1 MKLWTERIG
10 RAMVET
16 IPPDGGTV
24 NTPPSSTDVLLIGGG
39 IMSATA
45 AHMLLDRDPQ
55 LHITIVERL
64 DQLAAESS
72 SAWHNAGTGHAG
84 LCELNYTPELPSGEI
99 DTQKAETMNRQ
110 FADNL
115 AAWKRWSADG
125 ILGRLDSFLTPVPHM
140 TFVAGE
146 ADSAFLRKRHAA
158 LRELPGFEEL
168 EFSTDRDRI
177 AEWAPLLTEGR
188 ADGPVAAT
196 WHHGGFDVDFGALT
210 RQLFDSATRRGAT
223 ILTGTEVTRLTSD
236 AAHSWRATLRSSQ
249 DGAATGTIR
258 ARRVFVGA
266 GGWTLQLLQ
275 SAGLP
280 QVRGYGLLPVSGK
293 FLYST
298 AESVVAKHR
307 AKVYGKAPVG
317 APPMSMPHLDARVID
332 GAPAVLFGPFAGTSP
347 RFLLRGHWWDAARSL
362 QSHNLVPLASMATHN
377 LPLVS
382 LLAKEVFASSA
393 AKQEHLREF
402 APMADIDGWTMRA
415 AGQRAQIVK
424 PGSAHRGELQ
434 FGTEVVRSSDGSLV
448 GVLGASPGA
457 STAVSIVE
465 EILSAGF

>member
-1 MKLWTERIG
+1 MN
-10 RAMVET
+10 A
-16 IPPDGGTV
+16 
-24 NTPPSSTDVLLIGGG
+24 PSTTTDVLLIGGG

-45 AHMLLDRDPQ
+45 AHMLLDRDPD
-55 LHITIVERL
+55 LHITVVERL
-64 DQLAAESS
+64 GEVAQESS

-99 DTQKAETMNRQ
+99 DTRKAETMNRQ

-115 AAWKRWSADG
+115 AAWKRWSAEG
-125 ILGRLDSFLTPVPHM
+125 ILGPLDSFLTPVPHM
-140 TFVAGE
+140 SFVTGE

-158 LRELPGFEEL
+158 LRDLPGFEDL
-168 EFSTDRDRI
+168 EFSFDRDRI
-177 AEWAPLLTEGR
+177 AEWSPLLMEGR

-196 WHHGGFDVDFGALT
+196 WHPGGYDVDFGALT
-210 RQLFDSATRRGAT
+210 RQLFDSATRRGVT
-223 ILTGTEVTRLTSD
+223 IVTGTEVSRLTPD
-236 AAHSWRATLRSSQ
+236 ATHAWRATIRSSQ
-249 DGAATGTIR
+249 DEQMAGSIR

-266 GGWTLQLLQ
+266 GGWALQLLQ

-293 FLYST
+293 FLYSD
-298 AESVVAKHR
+298 AEPVVSKHP

-332 GAPAVLFGPFAGTSP
+332 GKPAVLFGPFAGTSP
-347 RFLLRGHWWDAARSL
+347 RFLLEGHWWDAARSL
-362 QSHNLVPLASMATHN
+362 RSHNLVPLASMAAHN

-382 LLAKEVFASSA
+382 LLAKEVFSSA
-393 AKQEHLREF
+393 ETKEEHLREF
-402 APMADIDGWTMRA
+402 APSADIDGWTMHP

-457 STAVSIVE
+457 STAVAIVE
-465 EILSAGF
+465 EFLSAGF